1 MIPYIIQ
8 LSGRTNKTMMK
19 YYYNKCLIREDMS
32 KGIVEDLSKKKTFI
46 FKLKN

>member
-19 YYYNKCLIREDMS
+19 YYFNNRLFQEDMS
-32 KGIVEDLSKKKTFI
+32 KGIVEDVSI